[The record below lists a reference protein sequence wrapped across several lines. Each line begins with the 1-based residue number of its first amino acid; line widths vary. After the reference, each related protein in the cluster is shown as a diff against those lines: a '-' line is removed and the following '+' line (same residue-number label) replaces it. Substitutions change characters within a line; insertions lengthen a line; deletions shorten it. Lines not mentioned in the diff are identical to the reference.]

1 MGCVL
6 SEEQTVATRLKTFR
20 ERRGWS
26 QVQLAERSQVGNS
39 TVSRIESG
47 IITSP
52 GIEVLGKIADAL
64 GVAVSELTGERPMP
78 RRRAEVFEGVAMVPV
93 MRVRVHASGS
103 PTWDDT
109 RESVPVSLAIAAG
122 RPNIRAALVT
132 GECMAES
139 APAGARVVF
148 DPDATPQDRNMV
160 VVTTD
165 EGATLVKWYRVDSLG
180 RPFLRA
186 DDGTE
191 MRPNGAKIE
200 GVVLAVVRQGLRDT
214 AP

>member
-1 MGCVL
+1 MGARIAAL
-6 SEEQTVATRLKTFR
+6 L

-26 QVQLAERSQVGNS
+26 QNKLAERSGVDKSQLSKLIRG
-39 TVSRIESG
+39 R
-47 IITSP
+47 SP
-52 GIEVLGKIADAL
+52 NPGHGTIRKLADAL
-64 GVAVSELTGERPMP
+64 GVELSELTGERPMP

-93 MRVRVHASGS
+93 MRVRVQASGG
-103 PTWDDT
+103 PIWDDT
-109 RESVPVSLAIAAG
+109 RESVPVSLNVAAG
-122 RPNIRAALVT
+122 RPNIRAAVVT

-148 DPDATPQDRNMV
+148 DPDATPQDRQMV

-165 EGATLVKWYRVDSLG
+165 EGATLVKWYRIDLLG

-200 GVVLAVVRQGLRDT
+200 GVVLAVVRQDLRDT